1 MCKFIFYIIIFLTLA
16 NCSNKVI
23 YSGKIL
29 NQEQLEDINFVNKE
43 GLVSKLGQPS
53 YVDTIENKYFY
64 FSEKSEKKS
73 IFNKEVK
80 YSYVFVFKIDK
91 NDEIIETK
99 VFNTEEVKNVS
110 FSNDKTSN
118 EIIKRGLL
126 ERIFGGVGTQ
136 QELPTSP

>member
-1 MCKFIFYIIIFLTLA
+1 MYKFIFYIIIFLTLA
-16 NCSNKVI
+16 NCSSKII

-29 NQEQLEDINFVNKE
+29 NQEKLEDINFLNKE
-43 GLVSKLGQPS
+43 GLISKLGQPS
-53 YVDTIENKYFY
+53 YIDPIENKYFY

-73 IFNKEVK
+73 FFNKEIK

-91 NDEIIETK
+91 NDEIIYTK
-99 VFNTEEVKNVS
+99 VFNTEEVQNVR

>member
-16 NCSNKVI
+16 NCSSKVI

-29 NQEQLEDINFVNKE
+29 NQEKLEDINFLNKE
-43 GLVSKLGQPS
+43 GLISKLGQPS